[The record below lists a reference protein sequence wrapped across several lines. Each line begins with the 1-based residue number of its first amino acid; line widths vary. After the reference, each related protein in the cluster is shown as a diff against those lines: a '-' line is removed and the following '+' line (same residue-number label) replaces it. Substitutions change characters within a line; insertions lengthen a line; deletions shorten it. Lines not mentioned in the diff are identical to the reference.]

1 MKYKD
6 LTHITNFTKEQT
18 ARIEVI
24 SVNKYFNSIFAGKKC
39 KVQAVNNV

>member
-6 LTHITNFTKEQT
+6 LTHITKFTQEQT

-24 SVNKYFNSIFAGKKC
+24 SVNKYFNSIFAGK
-39 KVQAVNNV
+39 NVKFKL